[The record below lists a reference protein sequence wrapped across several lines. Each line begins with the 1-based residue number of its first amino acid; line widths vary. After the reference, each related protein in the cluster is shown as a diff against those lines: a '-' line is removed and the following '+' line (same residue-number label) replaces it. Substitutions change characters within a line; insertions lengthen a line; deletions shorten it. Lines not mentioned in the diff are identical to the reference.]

1 MANMGSR
8 KHLKRYKAPKT
19 WPIHKK
25 EETWT
30 TKSSAGPHALD
41 KSIPL
46 VMVLREILGVAKNT
60 REAKIIL
67 NNDDVLVDGTPRK
80 DHRFPVGFMDIISIP
95 KINKNFRLL
104 QDEKGR
110 LVLKDIDEKDSTFK
124 LASIEDKT
132 TIKGGKTQLNLHDGR
147 NVIVDDA
154 TEYNTSDVLLLN
166 IPDQKISDSIKFE
179 EGSIG
184 LITGG
189 KHTGEYGII
198 REINITK
205 SSKANTVLMD
215 TEDGTFITLADYV
228 FVVGND
234 KPVISLLGDD

>member
-8 KHLKRYKAPKT
+8 KHLKRFKAPKM

-25 EETWT
+25 EDTWT
-30 TKSSAGPHALD
+30 TKTSAGPHALD

-46 VMVLREILGVAKNT
+46 VMVLREILGLAENT

-67 NNDDVLVDGTPRK
+67 NNGDVLVDGTPRK
-80 DHRFPVGFMDIISIP
+80 DHRFPVGFMDVISIP
-95 KINKNFRLL
+95 KIDKYYRIL

-110 LVLKDIDEKDSTFK
+110 LVLQNIEEKDSTFK
-124 LASIEDKT
+124 LVSIENKT
-132 TIKGGKTQLNLHDGR
+132 TVKGGKTQLNLHDGR
-147 NVIVDDA
+147 NVLTDED
-154 TEYNTSDVLLLN
+154 YKTSDVLLLN
-166 IPDQKISDSIKFE
+166 IPEQNISDSIEFK

-189 KHTGEYGII
+189 KHTGEIGEIK
-198 REINITK
+198 EINITK
-205 SSKANTVLMD
+205 SSKANTVLME
-215 TEDGTFITLADYV
+215 TKEGSFLTLAKYV
-228 FVVGND
+228 FVVGTE

>member
-30 TKSSAGPHALD
+30 TKPSAGPHSME

-46 VMVLREILGVAKNT
+46 VMVLREELGLAKNT

-67 NNDDVLVDGTPRK
+67 NNGDVLVDGTPRK

-95 KINKNFRLL
+95 KINKNYRIL
-104 QDEKGR
+104 QDAKGR
-110 LVLKDIDEKDSTFK
+110 PVLKEIEDKDSTYK
-124 LASIEDKT
+124 LTSIEGKT

-147 NVIVDDA
+147 NVIVED
-154 TEYNTSDVLLLN
+154 EENYKTSDVLLLN
-166 IPDQKISDSIKFE
+166 IPEQVISDSIKFQ
-179 EGSIG
+179 EGSVG

-189 KHTGEYGII
+189 KHTGEVGII
-198 REINITK
+198 KEINITQ

-215 TEDGTFITLADYV
+215 TEEGSFLTLADYV

-234 KPVISLLGDD
+234 KPVITLLGDD

>member
-8 KHLKRYKAPKT
+8 KHLKRFKAPKM
-19 WPIHKK
+19 WPINIK

-46 VMVLREILGVAKNT
+46 VMVLRDILGLASNT

-67 NNDDVLVDGTPRK
+67 NNGDVLVDGTPRK
-80 DHRFPVGFMDIISIP
+80 DHRFPVGFMDVISIP
-95 KINKNFRLL
+95 KLNKYYRIIP
-104 QDEKGR
+104 DYKGR
-110 LVLKDIDEKDSTFK
+110 LVLHEIDEKDADFK
-124 LASIEDKT
+124 LVSIENKT

-147 NVIVDDA
+147 NVV
-154 TEYNTSDVLLLN
+154 TEDEYKTSDVLLLSIPEQN
-166 IPDQKISDSIKFE
+166 INDSIKFE
-179 EGSIG
+179 EGALA

-189 KHTGEYGII
+189 NHIGELGTIK
-198 REINITK
+198 EITITK
-205 SSKANTVLMD
+205 SSKSNTVLMETD
-215 TEDGTFITLADYV
+215 EGSFLTLARYV
-228 FVVGND
+228 FVIGQD